1 MAGVNNTNSYGRAG
15 TLGLA
20 SGIDSESV
28 IDNMMAAMQNKID
41 KQKAIR
47 QQILWKQNIYRDV
60 TNELLT
66 LQRNFLNNLNP
77 KSNLRSPSLYVNQNV
92 QVSAS
97 ALKATSLV
105 PNNPPLTIDSISQL
119 ATGKVIRSGERLTKA
134 IQVAIDPNRVN
145 ETLKLDF
152 NLDGISKSIALRGV
166 SEAEI
171 LTNLQNDLNQS
182 FGTGIVVSGD
192 GRITT
197 LNQREL
203 KIAGTSDALAM
214 LNLTKSVSNTLD
226 LTKRLSD
233 LNLAKPIIGNTFSF
247 SINNVQFNFD
257 GSASLNEVVTRINQ
271 SEAGVQLRYSNLDDG
286 FQLTSKTLGSGVSL
300 SFKDDVGNLMGS
312 LFGKNDLS
320 TIENT
325 SLQLKRLTSIG
336 SSLDGF
342 TGGDFKLMIS
352 GKEETISLA
361 EGSYDQASA
370 LSALNQ
376 QLSDRFKIDSI
387 KVSYDGI
394 QYVLETDRAISFTST
409 EGLNALMGFTTQS
422 TAIQLDSKLSDA
434 GLTGNLMINGNTIDM
449 TLLSTFQDLSDQLS
463 MHGLAMHL
471 DTGKLSFN
479 SASSLLVSGDADV
492 MNALFGVQSIA
503 FNSNSDSSIVE
514 DGKNA
519 RFVIGGT
526 TYERNTNDFNLN
538 GYAIQLKTTST
549 EPINI
554 RSENNVDA
562 VVDALQKF
570 VSAYNTIID
579 KVNALVQAKAEY
591 RDFQPLTDKQKEA
604 MSEKEVE
611 QWEIKAKEGLVRN
624 DSVLSSLLSE
634 LRTALSTPVPGSKLS
649 LLELGI
655 TSSNYADRGKL
666 TIDETKLRNVL
677 NTRTDEVQHL
687 MTSSDGLIERFN
699 KRLDTYIRSNF
710 SNPGRLVS
718 LAGLA
723 NTVSAT
729 KNNLNDRIT
738 SIDATV
744 KRLQAMYETQ
754 RERYWK
760 QFTSLEKAISQMN
773 SQSSWL
779 SQQLGK

>member
-1 MAGVNNTNSYGRAG
+1 MASINNTNSYGRSG

-60 TNELLT
+60 TSELLT
-66 LQRNFLNNLNP
+66 MQRNFLNTLNP
-77 KSNLRSPSLYVNQNV
+77 SSNLRSSSLYVNQTV
-92 QVSAS
+92 HVSGAV
-97 ALKATSLV
+97 LKASSLI
-105 PNNPPLTIDSISQL
+105 PNNPPLTIESISQL
-119 ATGKVIRSGERLTKA
+119 ATGKVVRSGESLSKD
-134 IQVAIDPNRVN
+134 IQVNVDLSKIS
-145 ETLKLDF
+145 ETNKVDF
-152 NLDGISKSIALRGV
+152 NLDGITKSIALRGA
-166 SEAEI
+166 SEAEV
-171 LTNLQNDLNQS
+171 LSNLQIDLNQT
-182 FGTGIVVSGD
+182 FGSGIVVASD
-192 GRITT
+192 GSITT

-203 KIAGTSDALAM
+203 KISGTSDALAM
-214 LNLTKSVSNTLD
+214 LGLSQSVSNTLD
-226 LTKRLSD
+226 LSKKLSD
-233 LNLAKPIIGNTFSF
+233 LNLSKPLIGNTFSF
-247 SINNVQFNFD
+247 KINGIDFSFD
-257 GSASLNEVVTRINQ
+257 ANATMNEVIARINQ
-271 SEAGVQLRYSNLDDG
+271 SEAGVQLRYSNLDDR
-286 FQLTSKTLGSGVSL
+286 FHLTSKILGSGVAL
-300 SFKDDVGNLMGS
+300 NFEDEVGNLMGS
-312 LFGKNDLS
+312 LFGKDNLS
-320 TIENT
+320 SIGNT
-325 SLQLKRLTSIG
+325 SLHLNRLTSVG
-336 SSLDGF
+336 SSLDGV
-342 TGGDFKLMIS
+342 TGGDFKLMIN
-352 GKEETISLA
+352 GKEEVITLA
-361 EGSYDQASA
+361 EGTYDQAAA

-376 QLSDRFKIDSI
+376 QLSDKFGVDAI
-387 KVSYDGI
+387 KVTHDGL
-394 QYVLETDRAISFTST
+394 QYVFETDRAVTFTST

-422 TAIQLDSKLSDA
+422 TAIQLDSKLVDT
-434 GLTGNLMINGNTIDM
+434 GLSGSITINGSLIDLS
-449 TLLSTFQDLSDQLS
+449 TLTTFQDLSDQLS
-463 MHGLAMHL
+463 LQGLNMTIDA
-471 DTGKLSFN
+471 GKLNF
-479 SASSLLVSGDADV
+479 SSDVSLVITGDV
-492 MNALFGVQSIA
+492 NTMNALFGSESIS
-503 FNSNSDSSIVE
+503 FNANTNTSIVE

-519 RFVIGGT
+519 RFSIDGT
-526 TYERNTNDFNLN
+526 VYERNTNNFNLN
-538 GYAIQLKTTST
+538 GYAIQLTSTST
-549 EPINI
+549 EAINI

-562 VVDALQKF
+562 VVDSLQKF
-570 VSAYNTIID
+570 VGAYNAIID

-591 RDFQPLTDKQKEA
+591 RDFPPLTDKQKEA

-624 DSVLSSLLSE
+624 DTVLSSLISE

-649 LLELGI
+649 LLDLGI

-687 MTSSDGLIERFN
+687 MTSEDGLIERFN
-699 KRLDTYIRSNF
+699 KRLDGYVRSTF

-779 SQQLGK
+779 SQQLGQ

>member
-1 MAGVNNTNSYGRAG
+1 MASINNTNSYGRSG

-66 LQRNFLNNLNP
+66 MQRNFLNTLNP
-77 KSNLRSPSLYVNQNV
+77 SSNLRSSNLYVNQTV
-92 QVSAS
+92 HVSGTS
-97 ALKATSLV
+97 LKASSLV
-105 PNNPPLTIDSISQL
+105 PNNPPLTIESISQL
-119 ATGKVIRSGERLTKA
+119 ATGKVVRSGESLSKD
-134 IQVAIDPNRVN
+134 IQVNVDIAKVN
-145 ETLKLDF
+145 ETLKVDF
-152 NLDGISKSIALRGV
+152 NLDGIIKSIALCGA
-166 SEAEI
+166 SEAEV
-171 LTNLQNDLNQS
+171 LSNLQIDLNQT
-182 FGTGIVVSGD
+182 FGSGIVVASD
-192 GRITT
+192 GSITT

-203 KIAGTSDALAM
+203 KISGTSDALAM
-214 LNLTKSVSNTLD
+214 LGLSQSVSNTLD
-226 LTKRLSD
+226 LSKKLSD
-233 LNLAKPIIGNTFSF
+233 LNLSKPLIGNTFSF
-247 SINNVQFNFD
+247 KINGINFSFD
-257 GSASLNEVVTRINQ
+257 ANATMNEVIARINQ
-271 SEAGVQLRYSNLDDG
+271 SEAGVQLRYSNLDDR
-286 FQLTSKTLGSGVSL
+286 FHLTSKTLGSGVAL
-300 SFKDDVGNLMGS
+300 SFEDEVGNLMGS
-312 LFGKNDLS
+312 LFGKDNLTSLD
-320 TIENT
+320 NT
-325 SLQLKRLTSIG
+325 SLHLNRLTSVG
-336 SSLDGF
+336 GSLDGI
-342 TGGDFKLMIS
+342 TSGDFKLMIN
-352 GKEETISLA
+352 GKEEVITLA
-361 EGSYDQASA
+361 EGTYDQASA

-376 QLSDRFKIDSI
+376 QLSDKFGVDSI
-387 KVSYDGI
+387 KISHDGL
-394 QYVLETDRAISFTST
+394 QYVFETDRAVTFTST

-422 TAIQLDSKLSDA
+422 TAIQLDNKLSYT
-434 GLTGNLMINGNTIDM
+434 GLTGSININGSVIDLS
-449 TLLSTFQDLSDQLS
+449 TLTTFQDLSDQLS
-463 MHGLAMHL
+463 LQGLTMSIEA
-471 DTGKLSFN
+471 GKLNFS
-479 SASSLLVSGDADV
+479 SDASLAITGDV
-492 MNALFGVQSIA
+492 KTMNALFGSESIS
-503 FNSNSDSSIVE
+503 FNANTNTSIVE

-519 RFVIGGT
+519 RFNIDGT
-526 TYERNTNDFNLN
+526 VYERNTNNFNLN
-538 GYAIQLKTTST
+538 GYAIQLTSTST
-549 EPINI
+549 EAINI

-562 VVDALQKF
+562 VVDSLQKF
-570 VSAYNTIID
+570 VGAYNAIID

-591 RDFQPLTDKQKEA
+591 RDFPPLTDKQKEA

-624 DSVLSSLLSE
+624 DTVLSSLISE

-649 LLELGI
+649 LLDLGI

-677 NTRTDEVQHL
+677 NTRTDEVQYL
-687 MTSSDGLIERFN
+687 MTSEDGLIERFN
-699 KRLDTYIRSNF
+699 KRLDGYVRSTF

-779 SQQLGK
+779 SQQLGQ